1 MKLQK
6 NFKYTETQAKAIYM
20 QKKSRTIVAYVF
32 KCDLRTSF

>member
-20 QKKSRTIVAYVF
+20 QKKAEQLLLMYLNVM
-32 KCDLRTSF
+32 